1 MGWNLAGAPRKKFS
15 DEPEFS
21 PFLRLSEPFFIQ
33 NSIFQGK
40 PV

>member
-15 DEPEFS
+15 DEPEFF
-21 PFLRLSEPFFIQ
+21 PFFCLSEPFLIQ
-33 NSIFQGK
+33 ISNFQGK